1 MTIYRVWS
9 KELKSTIHIALGQKL
24 TTGVPQGSI
33 LGSLLFDTYV
43 CDLFDSNNAFYFA
56 NYADDNTPYI
66 TGKSTN
72 SWKYFKKSF

>member
-1 MTIYRVWS
+1 MKQRIKINNTYSSWS
-9 KELKSTIHIALGQKL
+9 KL

-72 SWKYFKKSF
+72 S